1 MKLILSFDKPVIE
14 EVAQESDISLLI
26 NSNLESL
33 ELTEIYS
40 AVESCGFDIDI
51 SLRGI
56 IGGGLESASN
66 KSFLSK
72 VWDKIKEFFDKICDY
87 FRRGIEFI
95 TKKFKRNKSNLD
107 KSVEK
112 LKEAV
117 NDLNE
122 NVEKPNKKLVGI
134 DANQQLEERNKKY
147 AEIREAGVIKLK
159 FRKVTEEFLDD
170 FYRFVE
176 TMSEKDVQRALK
188 EREDIVEDIKK
199 VLNVGVDKFV
209 DDDAVGYF
217 VMVFTHYTLMLA
229 IWKGVCRADILEDN
243 KKYTDLVNTASNT
256 ELFGNYDNY
265 KKIVDEVNKTFEK
278 PYVRAGKHKS
288 LDYFTLDIKL
298 NKAEEDIERFIRNR
312 VCENGKF
319 MSVMEYLEDISNVL
333 GNYKNLDKRFTIF
346 EIGKGTLNSYTSLNN
361 NFKDDG
367 TVSKQEYN
375 DTLKMAKLSLTASKT
390 LAHSF
395 RHVVN
400 HMCNILNSIEADI
413 ELAIHEI
420 HNIKTYDQPKEE
432 EKDDF

>member
-26 NSNLESL
+26 NSNLETL
-33 ELTEIYS
+33 ELTDVYS
-40 AVESCGFDIDI
+40 SVESCGFDIDI
-51 SLRGI
+51 SLRCI

-87 FRRGIEFI
+87 FRRGIEFV

-117 NDLNE
+117 SDLNE

-134 DANQQLEERNKKY
+134 DAMQQHKEKIKKY

-159 FRKVTEEFLDD
+159 FRKVTEAFLDD
-170 FYRFVE
+170 FYRFIE
-176 TMSEKDVQRALK
+176 AMSDKDIQRALK

-199 VLNVGVDKFV
+199 VLNVGVEKFV

-217 VMVFTHYTLMLA
+217 IMVFTHYTLMLA

-243 KKYTDLVNTASNT
+243 KKYTDLLNTASNT
-256 ELFGNYDNY
+256 DLFGNYDNY
-265 KKIVDEVNKTFEK
+265 KKIVDEVNKTFAK

-298 NKAEEDIERFIRNR
+298 I
-312 VCENGKF
+312 
-319 MSVMEYLEDISNVL
+319 
-333 GNYKNLDKRFTIF
+333 
-346 EIGKGTLNSYTSLNN
+346 
-361 NFKDDG
+361 
-367 TVSKQEYN
+367 KQ
-375 DTLKMAKLSLTASKT
+375 KK
-390 LAHSF
+390 
-395 RHVVN
+395 
-400 HMCNILNSIEADI
+400 I
-413 ELAIHEI
+413 
-420 HNIKTYDQPKEE
+420 
-432 EKDDF
+432 

>member
-33 ELTEIYS
+33 ELTDVYS

-72 VWDKIKEFFDKICDY
+72 VWDKIKELFDKICDY

-199 VLNVGVDKFV
+199 VLNVGVEKFV

-217 VMVFTHYTLMLA
+217 VMVFTHYTLMLN

-256 ELFGNYDNY
+256 DLFGNYDNY

-298 NKAEEDIERFIRNR
+298 NKAEEEIERFIRNR

-333 GNYKNLDKRFTIF
+333 GDYRNLDKRFTIY
-346 EIGKGTLNSYTSLNN
+346 EIGKGTLNSYTSLNK

-375 DTLKMAKLSLTASKT
+375 DTLKMAKLSLSASKT

-400 HMCNILNSIEADI
+400 HMCKILNSIETDI

-420 HNIKTYDQPKEE
+420 HNIKTYDQYKEE
-432 EKDDF
+432 KEED

>member
-122 NVEKPNKKLVGI
+122 NGKNPVKISALQKE
-134 DANQQLEERNKKY
+134 EERIKKY
-147 AEIREAGVIKLK
+147 AEIREAGVVRLK

-170 FYRFVE
+170 FYRFIE
-176 TMSEKDVQRALK
+176 NMSDKDVQRALK

-199 VLNVGVDKFV
+199 VLNVGVENFV

-217 VMVFTHYTLMLA
+217 IMVFTHYTLMLA

-256 ELFGNYDNY
+256 ELFGNYNNY

-278 PYVRAGKHKS
+278 PYVKASKNKS
-288 LDYFTLDIKL
+288 LEYFTLDIKI
-298 NKAEEDIERFIRNR
+298 NRAEDDIRKFIMNR
-312 VCENGKF
+312 VCEDGKF
-319 MSVMEYLEDISNVL
+319 LSVLNYLDDISNVL
-333 GNYKNLDKRFTIF
+333 GNYKNLYKRFTIYD
-346 EIGKGTLNSYTSLNN
+346 IGKGTLKSHTSLNK

-375 DTLKMAKLSLTASKT
+375 DTLKMAKLSLTASKV

-400 HMCNILNSIEADI
+400 HMCNILKSIENDMNF
-413 ELAIHEI
+413 AIAEI
-420 HNIKTYDQPKEE
+420 HNIKTYDQPKKE
-432 EKDDF
+432 EKEED